1 MCVQQYTV
9 QLCWWAIRCALN
21 VSAWGGSGRWRA
33 RNYHL
38 SSILLSRTIHKNSKE
53 GAGEGET
60 QENINFRRVRLRVR
74 KGTNGTSPPPETE
87 MGLNLHRDGREAP
100 FSLPADPQ
108 DSTAGLLPPALFL
121 FHFPPSSSTPST
133 SPRDPTARRMP
144 RHGGSRFQ
152 KPRKAMLSEICPF
165 QMY

>member
-1 MCVQQYTV
+1 MCVQQYIV
-9 QLCWWAIRCALN
+9 QLCWWAIRRALN
-21 VSAWGGSGRWRA
+21 ASAWGGSGRWRA

-38 SSILLSRTIHKNSKE
+38 SSILLSRRIHKNSKE

-121 FHFPPSSSTPST
+121 FHFPPIPPLLAPARETKLHEGCLDKGSSFSTT
-133 SPRDPTARRMP
+133 
-144 RHGGSRFQ
+144 
-152 KPRKAMLSEICPF
+152 
-165 QMY
+165 